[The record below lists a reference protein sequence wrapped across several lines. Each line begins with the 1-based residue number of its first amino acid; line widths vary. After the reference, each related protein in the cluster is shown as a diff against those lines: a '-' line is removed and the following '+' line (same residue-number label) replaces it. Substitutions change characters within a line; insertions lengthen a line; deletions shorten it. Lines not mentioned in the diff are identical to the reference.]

1 MNFVALLEPY
11 TVSGGVTLAL
21 DTVKKMHGE
30 GTSEVGLALA
40 HLASIF
46 AGMNRDAEALDC
58 YEQSVAL
65 REKLHQGRDHAGAN
79 WSLSVP

>member
-1 MNFVALLEPY
+1 MLKAAGKHYDAEP
-11 TVSGGVTLAL
+11 LARQYL